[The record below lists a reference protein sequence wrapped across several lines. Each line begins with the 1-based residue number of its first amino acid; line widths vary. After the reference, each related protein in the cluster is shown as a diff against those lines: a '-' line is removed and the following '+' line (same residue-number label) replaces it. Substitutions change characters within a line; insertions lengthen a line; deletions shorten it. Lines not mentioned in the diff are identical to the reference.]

1 MSERFRCGDVVRH
14 RPSGEE
20 WIVAFCERG
29 MLAPSGW
36 PCCVV
41 PASDC
46 EMITAASEEEHVKHV
61 REWLASPASED
72 DLRRSV
78 VERMYGR
85 GMEPEVKP

>member
-1 MSERFRCGDVVRH
+1 
-14 RPSGEE
+14 
-20 WIVAFCERG
+20 
-29 MLAPSGW
+29 
-36 PCCVV
+36 
-41 PASDC
+41 
-46 EMITAASEEEHVKHV
+46 MITAASEEEHVKHV